1 MRSRKQIAIRLVVA
15 LGIAFVGMGAIGT
28 VIAFS
33 AVERGRV
40 GQEDVIKPV
49 RPPYPK
55 AEYRL
60 SDQQEFRKIFK
71 SFRLPG
77 PLDR

>member
-1 MRSRKQIAIRLVVA
+1 MRSRKQFAIALIVGV
-15 LGIAFVGMGAIGT
+15 AFVGMGAIGT

-33 AVERGRV
+33 AVERARV

-49 RPPYPK
+49 RPPYPQ

-60 SDQQEFRKIFK
+60 SDQQELRKIFK
-71 SFRLPG
+71 PFRPPG